1 MIGNEVFDKK
11 WVGLGNLPEV
21 KDDIRNIMQAVH
33 MMGIPNENIYVEQDV
48 DHSRVKQVY
57 EELTYRIY
65 ARTREL
71 TSLTGIL
78 GGQFLFQGLE
88 WSRLK

>member
-71 TSLTGIL
+71 TS
-78 GGQFLFQGLE
+78 
-88 WSRLK
+88 